1 VDIQPHV
8 RGSLHHGRFLLSYAA
23 LAPPEKAVLIHSCGM
38 TQRGHAKEESA
49 GLAKSGVKMTLLF
62 HPDEAEALR
71 ERAFKTRRSQAS
83 LVREA
88 VRRFLG
94 IED

>member
-1 VDIQPHV
+1 MARREPE
-8 RGSLHHGRFLLSYAA
+8 GRD
-23 LAPPEKAVLIHSCGM
+23 
-38 TQRGHAKEESA
+38 ESR
-49 GLAKSGVKMTLLF
+49 GLAENGVRMTLLF
-62 HPDEAEALR
+62 HQDEAEALR
-71 ERAFKTRRSQAS
+71 ERAYRSRRSQAS

>member
-1 VDIQPHV
+1 
-8 RGSLHHGRFLLSYAA
+8 
-23 LAPPEKAVLIHSCGM
+23 M
-38 TQRGHAKEESA
+38 TPQRPDREESE
-49 GLAKSGVKMTLLF
+49 GLAKTGVKMTLLF
-62 HPDEAEALR
+62 HQDEAEALR
-71 ERAFKTRRSQAS
+71 ERAYRTRRSQAS